1 MSVGAKNVN
10 GATRERS
17 ESWGV
22 ENVNL
27 DGTTCVELAK
37 HTYVSESVY
46 EGVMNVIREA
56 RIM

>member
-1 MSVGAKNVN
+1 MN
-10 GATRERS
+10 GATQERS
-17 ESWGV
+17 ELWGE